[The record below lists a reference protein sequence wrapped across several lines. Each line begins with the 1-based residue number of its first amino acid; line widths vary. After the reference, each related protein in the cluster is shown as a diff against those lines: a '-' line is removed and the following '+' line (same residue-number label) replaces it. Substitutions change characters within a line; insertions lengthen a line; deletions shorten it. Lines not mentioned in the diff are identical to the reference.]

1 MTMHKK
7 YVPHTGNF
15 NIPDKPYSSTLPAWA
30 TSLMLR
36 LKEHLAN
43 VDVPVAYICD
53 NNNFIV
59 LSSDVKA
66 VHRELEKYCDACALI
81 DGSALKQMACLI
93 AGHVV
98 HLLTSDK
105 LELSKSH
112 ATYYFDDIAPDLG
125 LFLKAYYYDDA
136 TICRFLQHLHDRR
149 LGKTNDPWLG

>member
-15 NIPDKPYSSTLPAWA
+15 NFPDKPFSTLLPGWA

-53 NNNFIV
+53 NDNFIV
-59 LSSDVKA
+59 LSSDAKS
-66 VHRELEKYCDACALI
+66 VHRELEKYCVSCALI
-81 DGSALKQMACLI
+81 DGSDYKQLACLI

-98 HLLTSDK
+98 YLLTSDK
-105 LELSKSH
+105 LELSESH
-112 ATYYFDDIAPDLG
+112 ATYHFDDIAPDLG
-125 LFLKAYYYDDA
+125 FFLKAYYYDDA
-136 TICRFLQHLHDRR
+136 TLRRFLLHLYERS